1 MNRESFKDFARKIL
15 APALFAIALS
25 TTAFVHGAWAQKVD
39 DGTESGAENNL
50 FDDDGFRPVWAQKH
64 VAKPAPAKQHVADAT
79 PPAPQPQSPADVS
92 IHDRWVVSCRTGT
105 DAKKDCSAALR
116 IVNSDQQLMILW
128 EISRGPKGSLVASMQ
143 TPTGVQVQKGVDLK
157 VGAAAVSKLD
167 YAACASQNCVARGA
181 INDSQLGKMAAV
193 EEMTITIHAADNRD
207 VNFKF
212 PMKGLSQA
220 VADVRS

>member
-1 MNRESFKDFARKIL
+1 MNRESLKNFGRKIL
-15 APALFAIALS
+15 APALFTIALS

-39 DGTESGAENNL
+39 DGTEEAAASDNL

-64 VAKPAPAKQHVADAT
+64 VAKPAPVKQRVAEAT
-79 PPAPQPQSPADVS
+79 PPAPQSPSDVS
-92 IHDRWVVSCRTGT
+92 IHDRWIVSCRTGA

-157 VGAAAVSKLD
+157 VGTAAVSKLD

-193 EEMTITIHAADNRD
+193 DEMTITIHAADNRD